1 LDHETDYAANWAES
15 PPWLPCSSPPP

>member
-15 PPWLPCSSPPP
+15 PPWLPCSSPRP